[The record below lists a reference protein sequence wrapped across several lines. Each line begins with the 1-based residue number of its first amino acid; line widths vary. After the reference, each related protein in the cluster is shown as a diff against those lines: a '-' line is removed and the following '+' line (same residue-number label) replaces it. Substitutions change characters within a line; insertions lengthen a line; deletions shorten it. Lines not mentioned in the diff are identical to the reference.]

1 MNTQNILNTY
11 LDQQKL
17 HDLGVPREKT
27 SDEERLGQYDGNL
40 CDARIWRDKPHSGG
54 LGYDNIQCSAKK
66 AKGCLCNRHFKIHNA
81 GKLWTGLI
89 TEPRPENPRCTQPN
103 LQSKKQNFGLK
114 MWSTDKDGKD
124 VVKGGGE
131 WERCLRAFMEGVA
144 GIEVIEKR
152 GEPTTLHTEEWT
164 GTW

>member
-1 MNTQNILNTY
+1 MNTQNILNI
-11 LDQQKL
+11 DQQKL

-27 SDEERLGQYDGNL
+27 SDEERIGQYDENL

-66 AKGCLCNRHFKIHNA
+66 VDGCGCLCNRHFKMQEA
-81 GKLWTGLI
+81 GTHWTGLI

-103 LQSKKQNFGLK
+103 LQTKKQNFGLK
-114 MWSTDKDGKD
+114 MWSTDKDGND
-124 VVKGGGE
+124 VVKRDGR
-131 WERCLRAFMEGVA
+131 WEQRLREFMECVA

-152 GEPTTLHTEEWT
+152 GEPTTRHTEEWT
-164 GTW
+164 GIW

>member
-1 MNTQNILNTY
+1 MNILNTY

-27 SDEERLGQYDGNL
+27 SDEERTGQYDGDF

-66 AKGCLCNRHFKIHNA
+66 ARGCLCNRHFKMQEA
-81 GKLWTGLI
+81 GNLWTGLI
-89 TEPRPENPRCTQPN
+89 TEPRPENPRCTQSN
-103 LQSKKQNFGLK
+103 LQTKKQNFGLK
-114 MWSTDKDGKD
+114 MWSTDKDGND
-124 VVKGGGE
+124 VVKRDGR
-131 WERCLRAFMEGVA
+131 WEQRLREFMEGVA
-144 GIEVIEKR
+144 GIEFIEKR
-152 GEPTTLHTEEWT
+152 GEPTTRHTEEWT